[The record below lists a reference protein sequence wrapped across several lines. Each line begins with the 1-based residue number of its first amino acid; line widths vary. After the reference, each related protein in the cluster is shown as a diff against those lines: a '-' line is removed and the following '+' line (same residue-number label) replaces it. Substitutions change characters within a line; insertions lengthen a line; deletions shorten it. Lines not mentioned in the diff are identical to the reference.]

1 MKDIKLKDGDIEL
14 DYVTGTDEIV
24 QSGTLILS
32 TRRGESDLVPE
43 LGMDRSSLLGKN
55 FSKELAVSDVYEALE
70 QDERF
75 TNVTP
80 FLIPLRTFPSGMVFS
95 SSCSPLSQITMS
107 TITIHD

>member
-43 LGMDRSSLLGKN
+43 LGMDRSSLFGKN
-55 FSKELAVSDVYEALE
+55 FSKELAVSGVYEALE

-75 TNVTP
+75 TNVTASASANYQDRSAKIN
-80 FLIPLRTFPSGMVFS
+80 LMATVSGGKQVEMEVGYA
-95 SSCSPLSQITMS
+95 
-107 TITIHD
+107 

>member
-75 TNVTP
+75 TNVTASADYQYRSAKIN
-80 FLIPLRTFPSGMVFS
+80 LMATVSGGKQVEMEVGYA
-95 SSCSPLSQITMS
+95 
-107 TITIHD
+107 

>member
-43 LGMDRSSLLGKN
+43 L
-55 FSKELAVSDVYEALE
+55 
-70 QDERF
+70 
-75 TNVTP
+75 
-80 FLIPLRTFPSGMVFS
+80 
-95 SSCSPLSQITMS
+95 
-107 TITIHD
+107 